1 MKNIIRWFITNTVA
15 ANLLMIFI
23 IIAGFFT
30 LSRLRMEVF
39 PDIAIPIINVSVI
52 YPGSSPEDVEESICV
67 KIEEQVQGINGIKK
81 ITSTSNEGYGS
92 VNVEVENGYDL
103 DEVKDEVKSKV
114 DGITSFPDG
123 AEKPTV
129 RSFEGQPE
137 VITIAVHG
145 RVDEAS
151 LLSIAEGI
159 REEVSDLPSITQT
172 RLGKKPREISIE
184 VSEETLQ
191 KYGLSFDF
199 ISNRIRASSM
209 DVPGGAI
216 ETYDGEILIRSKG
229 QAYTGED
236 FGSIPVLSMPD
247 GSTLLL
253 RDISEIKDGFQDVEY
268 DIKFNSEPAYLIRV
282 YRTGDQ
288 NALDI
293 AENVHNY
300 LKKKRPTMPPGISL
314 SSMKDE
320 SVILRGRI
328 DLLVENAALGLSLVL
343 VVLALFLKP
352 KLAGWVSLGIPISF
366 MGGFWLLP
374 IFDVSINMISLFT
387 FILVLGIVV
396 DDAIVVGENIH
407 IFRKRGLKGPD
418 AALEGAY
425 QVAKPVIFAVLT
437 TMVTFSPMILVEG
450 ALGKIWRIIP
460 VVTIVVLI
468 FSLIESLTIL
478 PAHLAHLKED
488 SPAKNNFF
496 SKWWNGVQQGIHN
509 GLQMFIKNTYTP
521 VLEWALKNRATTIS
535 IAISTFILSL
545 GIVASGFLK
554 FNFFPPL
561 EADIVI
567 ATVEYPEG
575 TPVSITKQGLERI
588 EESAF
593 KLKDSLEESYP
604 EQKIFINMVSTAGDQ
619 PIKTQSARGPG
630 NLDATF
636 FGSHLAEC
644 VIELAPG
651 EERPIS
657 TVEISKIWRDL
668 TGPIPGVKQVEFE
681 SDLFSTG
688 PPIEIKLS
696 SVSRQDLKKV
706 TSILKDKLQTYAG
719 VFDIKDSFSAGKD
732 EIKLT
737 LRPEAQNYGIT
748 MSSLAR
754 QVRQAFYGDEVQRI
768 QRGRDEIKV
777 FLRYP
782 KNERVSLNNLEQ
794 MNVRVGNNIEVPLGQ
809 VAQGELASGY
819 STITRTDRK
828 RSINIVA
835 DVDLTKA
842 NANEILAKFEK
853 DHISPLLKDYPS
865 VNYSFEGEQREQR
878 DTLGSLFKN
887 FALALF
893 VVYVLLAVPFKSYLQ
908 PLIIMSAI
916 PFGFTGAVIG
926 HLVMGMNL
934 AVLSIIGIV
943 ALSGVVVNDSLV
955 MVDFINRYKREDG
968 KSNLEA
974 AMAAGPRRFRP
985 ILLTSVTTF
994 VGLFPLLIE
1003 KSVQAKFLVPMA
1015 ISLAFGVLFATLITL
1030 ILVPTSYMVI
1040 EDIKGIFYKYFKKNA

>member
-92 VNVEVENGYDL
+92 ISVEVENGYNL
-103 DEVKDEVKSKV
+103 DDVKDEVKSKV
-114 DGITSFPDG
+114 DGITSFPEG
-123 AEKPTV
+123 AEKPTI

-145 RVDEAS
+145 EVDEES
-151 LLSIAEGI
+151 LLSIAESI
-159 REEVSDLPSITQT
+159 REEVSDLPDITQT

-184 VSEETLQ
+184 VSEQTLQ
-191 KYGLSFDF
+191 KYGLSFDY
-199 ISNRIRASSM
+199 ISNRIKSSSM

-236 FGSIPVLSMPD
+236 FGSIPVLSMSD

-253 RDISEIKDGFQDVEY
+253 RDISKIKDGFQDVEY

-293 AENVHNY
+293 AENVHKY
-300 LKKKRPTMPPGISL
+300 LKKKRPMMPPGVSL

-328 DLLVENAALGLSLVL
+328 DLLVENAILGLSLVL
-343 VVLALFLKP
+343 IVLALFLKP

-407 IFRKRGLKGPD
+407 IFRKRGLNGPD

-478 PAHLAHLKED
+478 PAHLAHLKDD
-488 SPAKNNFF
+488 SESKDNFF
-496 SKWWNGVQQGIHN
+496 SRWLNSVQQRIHN
-509 GLQMFIKNTYTP
+509 ALQKFIKDIYTP
-521 VLEWALKNRATTIS
+521 ILEWALKNRANTIS

-567 ATVEYPEG
+567 ATLEYPEG
-575 TPVSITKQGLERI
+575 TPVSITKEGLDRI
-588 EESAF
+588 EQSAF
-593 KLKDSLEESYP
+593 KLKDSLEDLYP
-604 EQKIFINMVSTAGDQ
+604 EQEIFINMVSTAGDQ

-630 NLDATF
+630 NLDANF

-651 EERPIS
+651 EERPLS
-657 TVEISKIWRDL
+657 TVEISKMWRDL

-681 SDLFSTG
+681 SDLFSSG
-688 PPIEIKLS
+688 PPIEIRLS
-696 SVSRQDLKKV
+696 SISREDLKKV
-706 TSILKDKLQTYAG
+706 TLILKDKLQTYAG

-754 QVRQAFYGDEVQRI
+754 QVRQAFYGEEVQRI

-782 KNERVSLNNLEQ
+782 KTERVSLNNLEQ

-853 DHISPLLKDYPS
+853 DHISPLLQDYPS

-887 FALALF
+887 FGLALF
-893 VVYVLLAVPFKSYLQ
+893 VVYILLAVPFKSYLQ

-926 HLVMGMNL
+926 HLIMGMNL

-974 AMAAGPRRFRP
+974 ALAAGPRRFRP

-1040 EDIKGIFYKYFKKNA
+1040 EDIKKYFNRYFNKNA

>member
-450 ALGKIWRIIP
+450 ALGKVWRIIP

-696 SVSRQDLKKV
+696 SVSREDLKKV

-968 KSNLEA
+968 KTNLEA

>member
-1 MKNIIRWFITNTVA
+1 MKNIIRWFILNTVA
-15 ANLLMIFI
+15 ANLLMVFI
-23 IIAGFFT
+23 IIAGIFT

-39 PDIAIPIINVSVI
+39 PDITIPIINVSVI
-52 YPGSSPEDVEESICV
+52 YPGASPEDIEESICV
-67 KIEEQVQGINGIKK
+67 KVEEQVQGINGLKR
-81 ITSTSNEGYGS
+81 ITSSSNEGYGS
-92 VNVEVENGYDL
+92 INIEVENGYDI
-103 DEVKDEVKSKV
+103 DEVKDEVKAQV
-114 DGITSFPDG
+114 DAITSFPDD
-123 AEKPTV
+123 AEKATIK
-129 RSFEGQPE
+129 SFDGQPE

-145 RVDEAS
+145 NVDEVS
-151 LLSIAEGI
+151 LLNIAEKV
-159 REEVSDLPSITQT
+159 RDEVSELPKITQT

-184 VSEETLQ
+184 VSEKTLQ
-191 KYGLSFDF
+191 KYGISFDY
-199 ISNRIRASSM
+199 IASKIRTSSM

-229 QAYTGED
+229 QAYTGDE
-236 FGSIPVLSMPD
+236 FGIIPVLSLPD
-247 GSTLLL
+247 GSTVLL
-253 RDISEIKDGFQDVEY
+253 RDIAEIEDGFQDVEY
-268 DIKFNSEPAYLIRV
+268 DIKFNSEPALLIRV
-282 YRTGDQ
+282 YRTGEQ

-293 AENVHNY
+293 AEEVHKY
-300 LKKKRPTMPPGISL
+300 IKKKNPLMPPGISL
-314 SSMKDE
+314 TTMKDE
-320 SVILRGRI
+320 SVILKGRI
-328 DLLVENAALGLSLVL
+328 ELLTENAYLGLTLVL
-343 VVLALFLKP
+343 IVLALFLKP
-352 KLAGWVSLGIPISF
+352 KLAAWVSLGIPISF

-374 IFDVSINMISLFT
+374 LFDVSINMISLFT

-407 IFRKRGLKGPD
+407 IHLKRGLSGVD

-450 ALGKIWRIIP
+450 ATGKIWKIIP
-460 VVTIVVLI
+460 VVTIVVLM

-478 PAHLAHLKED
+478 PAHLAHMKLDENKKENKFL
-488 SPAKNNFF
+488 AWW
-496 SKWWNGVQQGIHN
+496 SKIQLSIHN
-509 GLQMFIKNTYTP
+509 WLQSFIKNRYIP
-521 VLEWALKNRATTIS
+521 VLELALRNRGNTVA
-535 IAISTFILSL
+535 IAISIFILTIGL
-545 GIVASGFLK
+545 VASGFIR

-567 ATVEYPEG
+567 AGVEYPEG
-575 TPVSITKQGLERI
+575 TPVSLTKSGLEQV
-588 EESAF
+588 EKSAY
-593 KLKDSLEESYP
+593 KLKDSLEVLYP
-604 EQKIFINMVSTAGDQ
+604 NNKVFINMVSTAGDQ

-630 NLDATF
+630 NLDASF

-651 EERPIS
+651 EERSIS
-657 TVEISKIWRDL
+657 TVDISRIWREL
-668 TGPIPGVKQVEFE
+668 TGPIPGVKQVTFD
-681 SDLFSTG
+681 SDLFTTG
-688 PPIEIKLS
+688 APIEIQLS
-696 SVSRQDLKKV
+696 SVNRDDLKDV
-706 TSILKDKLQTYAG
+706 TTILKDKLQTYAG

-732 EIKLT
+732 EIKLN

-748 MSSLAR
+748 MALLAR
-754 QVRQAFYGDEVQRI
+754 QVRQAFYGDEVQRV
-768 QRGRDEIKV
+768 QRGRDEVKV

-782 KNERVSLNNLEQ
+782 KEERVSLNNLEK
-794 MNVRVGNNIEVPLGQ
+794 MMVRVGNNIEVPLGQ
-809 VAQGELASGY
+809 VAEGELSSGY

-828 RSINIVA
+828 RSISVTA
-835 DVDLTKA
+835 DVDLSEA
-842 NANEILAKFEK
+842 NANEILAKFEVE
-853 DHISPLLKDYPS
+853 HIIPILRDYPS

-926 HLVMGMNL
+926 HIIMGMNL

-955 MVDFINRYKREDG
+955 MVDFINRYKREEG
-968 KSNLEA
+968 KTSLEA

-985 ILLTSVTTF
+985 ILLTSITTF

-1003 KSVQAKFLVPMA
+1003 KSVQAQFLVPMA
-1015 ISLAFGVLFATLITL
+1015 ISLAYGVLFATLITL
-1030 ILVPTSYMVI
+1030 ILVPTSYLIIDDVK
-1040 EDIKGIFYKYFKKNA
+1040 EFFGGA

>member
-1 MKNIIRWFITNTVA
+1 MKNIIRWFILNTVA
-15 ANLLMIFI
+15 ANLLMVFI
-23 IIAGFFT
+23 IIAGIFT

-39 PDIAIPIINVSVI
+39 PDITIPIINVSVV
-52 YPGSSPEDVEESICV
+52 YPGASPEDIEESICV
-67 KIEEQVQGINGIKK
+67 KVEEQVQGINGLKR
-81 ITSTSNEGYGS
+81 ITSSSNEGYGS
-92 VNVEVENGYDL
+92 INIEVENGYDI
-103 DEVKDEVKSKV
+103 DEVKDEVKSQV
-114 DGITSFPDG
+114 DAITSFPDD
-123 AEKPTV
+123 AEKPTI
-129 RSFEGQPE
+129 RSFDGQPE

-145 RVDEAS
+145 HVDEAS
-151 LLSIAEGI
+151 LLNIAEKV
-159 REEVSDLPSITQT
+159 RDEVSELPNITQT

-184 VSEETLQ
+184 ISENTLQ
-191 KYGLSFDF
+191 KYGISFDYVA
-199 ISNRIRASSM
+199 NKIRTSSM

-229 QAYTGED
+229 QAYTGEE
-236 FGSIPVLSMPD
+236 FGIIPVLSLAD
-247 GSTLLL
+247 GSTVFL
-253 RDISEIKDGFQDVEY
+253 RDIAEIVDGFQDVEY
-268 DIKFNSEPAYLIRV
+268 DIKFNSEPALLIRV
-282 YRTGDQ
+282 YRTGEQ

-293 AENVHNY
+293 ADAVHGY
-300 LKKKRPTMPPGISL
+300 IKKKNPVMPPGVSL
-314 SSMKDE
+314 TTMKDE

-328 DLLVENAALGLSLVL
+328 ELLTENAYLGLGLVL
-343 VVLALFLKP
+343 IVLALFLKP
-352 KLAGWVSLGIPISF
+352 KLAAWVSLGIPISF

-374 IFDVSINMISLFT
+374 LFDVSINMISLFT

-407 IFRKRGLKGPD
+407 IYLKRGLSGVD

-450 ALGKIWRIIP
+450 ALGKIWKIIP
-460 VVTIVVLI
+460 VVTILVLM

-478 PAHLAHLKED
+478 PAHLAHMKINE
-488 SPAKNNFF
+488 AKKKNRF
-496 SKWWNGVQQGIHN
+496 SQWWSDIQMGIHN
-509 GLQMFIKNTYTP
+509 WLQGFIKNKYTP
-521 VLEWALKNRATTIS
+521 VLELALKNRGNTVA
-535 IAISTFILSL
+535 IAISIFILTVGL
-545 GIVASGFLK
+545 VASGFIR

-567 ATVEYPEG
+567 AGVEYPEG
-575 TPVSITKQGLERI
+575 TPVSLTKVGLDQI
-588 EESAF
+588 EKSAY
-593 KLKDSLEESYP
+593 KLKDSLEVLYP
-604 EQKIFINMVSTAGDQ
+604 ENKIFINMVSTAGDQ

-657 TVEISKIWRDL
+657 TVEISKIWREL
-668 TGPIPGVKQVEFE
+668 TGPIPGVKQVTFD
-681 SDLFSTG
+681 SDLFTTG
-688 PPIEIKLS
+688 APIEIQLS
-696 SVSRQDLKKV
+696 SVNREDLKAV
-706 TSILKDKLQTYAG
+706 TNSLKDKLQTYAG

-732 EIKLT
+732 EIKLN
-737 LRPEAQNYGIT
+737 LLPEAQNYGIT
-748 MSSLAR
+748 MASLAR
-754 QVRQAFYGDEVQRI
+754 QVRQAFYGDEVQRV
-768 QRGRDEIKV
+768 QRGRDEVKV

-782 KNERVSLNNLEQ
+782 KDERVSLNNLEQ
-794 MNVRVGNNIEVPLGQ
+794 MNVRVGNNVEVPLGQ
-809 VAQGELASGY
+809 VAQGELSSGY

-828 RSINIVA
+828 RSISITA
-835 DVDLTKA
+835 DVDLSEA
-842 NANEILAKFEK
+842 NANEILAKFETE
-853 DHISPLLKDYPS
+853 HIVPILLDYPS

-878 DTLGSLFKN
+878 DTLSSLFKN

-926 HLVMGMNL
+926 HIIMGMNL

-955 MVDFINRYKREDG
+955 MVDFINRYKRDDG
-968 KSNLEA
+968 KTSLEA
-974 AMAAGPRRFRP
+974 ALAAGPRRFRP
-985 ILLTSVTTF
+985 ILLTSITTF

-1003 KSVQAKFLVPMA
+1003 KSVQAQFLIPMA
-1015 ISLAFGVLFATLITL
+1015 ISLAYGVLFATLITL
-1030 ILVPTSYMVI
+1030 ILVPTSYLII
-1040 EDIKGIFYKYFKKNA
+1040 EDIKDFLGRLTNKNA

>member
-15 ANLLMIFI
+15 ANLLMVFI
-23 IIAGFFT
+23 LIAGFFT

-39 PDIAIPIINVSVI
+39 PDITIPIINVSVI
-52 YPGSSPEDVEESICV
+52 YPGASPEDIEESICV
-67 KIEEQVQGINGIKK
+67 KVEEQVQGINGLKR
-81 ITSTSNEGYGS
+81 ITSSSNEGYGS
-92 VNVEVENGYDL
+92 INIEVENGYDI
-103 DEVKDEVKSKV
+103 DGVKDEVKSQV
-114 DGITSFPDG
+114 DAITSFPEG

-129 RSFEGQPE
+129 RSFDGQPE

-145 RVDEAS
+145 EVDEVS
-151 LLSIAEGI
+151 LLNIAEKI
-159 REEVSDLPSITQT
+159 RDEVNELPSITQT

-184 VSEETLQ
+184 VSENTLQ
-191 KYGLSFDF
+191 KYGLSFDY
-199 ISNRIRASSM
+199 IANRIRSSSM

-229 QAYTGED
+229 QAYTGGD
-236 FGSIPVLSMPD
+236 FGLIPVLSMPD

-253 RDISEIKDGFQDVEY
+253 RDIATINDGFQDVEY
-268 DIKFNSEPAYLIRV
+268 DIKFNSEPAKLIRV
-282 YRTGDQ
+282 YRTGNQ

-293 AENVHNY
+293 ADEVHKY
-300 LKKKRPTMPPGISL
+300 LEKKNTLMPPGISL
-314 SSMKDE
+314 TPMKDE

-328 DLLVENAALGLSLVL
+328 ELLTDNAYLGLCLVL
-343 VVLALFLKP
+343 LVLALFLKP
-352 KLAGWVSLGIPISF
+352 KLAVWVSLGIPISF

-374 IFDVSINMISLFT
+374 VFDISINMISLFT

-407 IFRKRGLKGPD
+407 IFRKRGFNPAD

-450 ALGKIWRIIP
+450 AMGKIWRIIP
-460 VVTIVVLI
+460 VVTILVLI

-478 PAHLAHLKED
+478 PAHLAHMKDD
-488 SPAKNNFF
+488 SDTKDNRFF
-496 SKWWNGVQQGIHN
+496 EWWSRVQLVIHD
-509 GLQMFIKNTYTP
+509 GLQTFIKNIYEP
-521 VLEWALKNRATTIS
+521 ILRWSLLHRANTIA
-535 IAISTFILSL
+535 IAISIFILTV
-545 GIVASGFLK
+545 GVVASGFLR
-554 FNFFPPL
+554 FSFFPPL

-567 ATVEYPEG
+567 AGVEYPEG
-575 TPVSITKQGLERI
+575 TPVSITKNGLDRV
-588 EESAF
+588 EESAYR
-593 KLKDSLEESYP
+593 LKDSLEVLYP
-604 EQKIFINMVSTAGDQ
+604 NQKIFIHMVSTAGDQ
-619 PIKTQSARGPG
+619 PIKTQSSRGPG
-630 NLDATF
+630 NLDANF

-651 EERPIS
+651 EERPLS
-657 TVEISKIWRDL
+657 TKEISKIWREL
-668 TGPIPGVKQVEFE
+668 TGSIPGVKQVTFD

-688 PPIEIKLS
+688 APIEIQLS
-696 SVSRQDLKKV
+696 SVNREDLKDV
-706 TSILKDKLQTYAG
+706 TVILKDNLQTYAG

-732 EIKLT
+732 EIKLK

-768 QRGRDEIKV
+768 QRGRDEVKV

-782 KNERVSLNNLEQ
+782 KSERVSLNNLEQ
-794 MNVRVGNNIEVPLGQ
+794 MNVRVGSNVEVPLGQ
-809 VAQGELASGY
+809 VATMKLSSGY

-828 RSINIVA
+828 RSINITA
-835 DVDLTKA
+835 DVDLTEA
-842 NANEILAKFEK
+842 NANEIITKFEK
-853 DHISPLLKDYPS
+853 DHIEPLLDNYPS

-893 VVYVLLAVPFKSYLQ
+893 VVYILLAIPFKSYLQ

-926 HLVMGMNL
+926 HLIMGMNL

-955 MVDFINRYKREDG
+955 MVDFINRYRREDN
-968 KSNLEA
+968 KTPIEA
-974 AMAAGPRRFRP
+974 AIAAGPRRFRP

-1015 ISLAFGVLFATLITL
+1015 ISLAFGVLFATFITL
-1030 ILVPTSYMVI
+1030 LLVPTSYLVI
-1040 EDIKGIFYKYFKKNA
+1040 EDIKEYFIKNA

>member
-15 ANLLMIFI
+15 ANLLMVFI
-23 IIAGFFT
+23 LIAGFFT

-39 PDIAIPIINVSVI
+39 PDITIPIINVSVI
-52 YPGSSPEDVEESICV
+52 YPGASPEDIEESICV
-67 KIEEQVQGINGIKK
+67 KVEEQVQGINGLKR
-81 ITSTSNEGYGS
+81 ITSSSNEGYGS
-92 VNVEVENGYDL
+92 INIEVENGYDI
-103 DEVKDEVKSKV
+103 DEVKDEVKSQV
-114 DGITSFPDG
+114 DAITSFPEG

-129 RSFEGQPE
+129 RSFDGQPE

-145 RVDEAS
+145 EVDEVS
-151 LLSIAEGI
+151 LLNIAEKI
-159 REEVSDLPSITQT
+159 RDEVSELPSITQT

-184 VSEETLQ
+184 VSENTLQ
-191 KYGLSFDF
+191 KYGLSFDY
-199 ISNRIRASSM
+199 IANRIRSSSM

-229 QAYTGED
+229 QAYTGGD
-236 FGSIPVLSMPD
+236 FGLIPVLSMPD

-253 RDISEIKDGFQDVEY
+253 RDIATINDGFQDVEY
-268 DIKFNSEPAYLIRV
+268 DIKFNSEPAKLIRV

-293 AENVHNY
+293 ADEVHEY
-300 LKKKRPTMPPGISL
+300 LEKKNTLMPPGISL
-314 SSMKDE
+314 TPMKDE

-328 DLLVENAALGLSLVL
+328 ELLTDNAYLGLCLVL
-343 VVLALFLKP
+343 LVLALFLKP
-352 KLAGWVSLGIPISF
+352 KLAVWVSLGIPISF

-374 IFDVSINMISLFT
+374 VFDISINMISLFT

-407 IFRKRGLKGPD
+407 IFRKRGFNPAD

-450 ALGKIWRIIP
+450 AMGKIWRIIP
-460 VVTIVVLI
+460 VVTILVLI

-478 PAHLAHLKED
+478 PAHLAHMKDD
-488 SPAKNNFF
+488 SDTKDNRFF
-496 SKWWNGVQQGIHN
+496 EWWSRVQLVIHD
-509 GLQMFIKNTYTP
+509 GLQTFIKNIYEP
-521 VLEWALKNRATTIS
+521 ILRWSLLHRANTIA
-535 IAISTFILSL
+535 IAISIFILTV
-545 GIVASGFLK
+545 GVVASGFLR
-554 FNFFPPL
+554 FSFFPPL

-567 ATVEYPEG
+567 AGVEYPEG
-575 TPVSITKQGLERI
+575 TPVSITKNGLDRV
-588 EESAF
+588 EESAYR
-593 KLKDSLEESYP
+593 LKDSLEVLYP
-604 EQKIFINMVSTAGDQ
+604 NQKIFIHMVSTAGDQ
-619 PIKTQSARGPG
+619 PIKTQSSRGPG
-630 NLDATF
+630 NLDANF

-651 EERPIS
+651 EERPLS
-657 TVEISKIWRDL
+657 TKEISKIWREL
-668 TGPIPGVKQVEFE
+668 TGSIPGVKQVTFD

-688 PPIEIKLS
+688 APIEIQLS
-696 SVSRQDLKKV
+696 SVNREDLKDV
-706 TSILKDKLQTYAG
+706 TVILKDNLQTYAG

-732 EIKLT
+732 EIKLK

-768 QRGRDEIKV
+768 QRGRDEVKV

-782 KNERVSLNNLEQ
+782 KSERVSLNNLEQ
-794 MNVRVGNNIEVPLGQ
+794 MNVRVGSNVEVPLGQ
-809 VAQGELASGY
+809 VATMKLSSGY

-828 RSINIVA
+828 RSINITA
-835 DVDLTKA
+835 DVDLTEA
-842 NANEILAKFEK
+842 NANEIITKFEK
-853 DHISPLLKDYPS
+853 DHIEPLLDNYPS

-893 VVYVLLAVPFKSYLQ
+893 VVYILLAIPFKSYLQ

-926 HLVMGMNL
+926 HLIMGMNL

-955 MVDFINRYKREDG
+955 MVDFINRYRREDN
-968 KSNLEA
+968 KTPIEA
-974 AMAAGPRRFRP
+974 AIAAGPRRFRP

-1015 ISLAFGVLFATLITL
+1015 ISLAFGVLFATFITL
-1030 ILVPTSYMVI
+1030 LLVPTSYLVI
-1040 EDIKGIFYKYFKKNA
+1040 EDIKEYFIKNA

>member
-450 ALGKIWRIIP
+450 ALGKVWRIIP

-696 SVSRQDLKKV
+696 SVSREDLKKV

>member
-1 MKNIIRWFITNTVA
+1 MKNIIRWFILNTVA
-15 ANLLMIFI
+15 ANLLMVFI
-23 IIAGFFT
+23 IIAGIFT

-39 PDIAIPIINVSVI
+39 PDITIPIINVSVV
-52 YPGSSPEDVEESICV
+52 YPGASPEDIEESICV
-67 KIEEQVQGINGIKK
+67 KVEEQVQGINGLKR
-81 ITSTSNEGYGS
+81 ITSSSNEGYGS
-92 VNVEVENGYDL
+92 INIEVENGYDI
-103 DEVKDEVKSKV
+103 DEVKDEVKSQV
-114 DGITSFPDG
+114 DAITSFPDD
-123 AEKPTV
+123 AEKPTI
-129 RSFEGQPE
+129 RSFDGQPE

-145 RVDEAS
+145 HVDEAS
-151 LLSIAEGI
+151 LLNIAEKV
-159 REEVSDLPSITQT
+159 RDEVSELPNITQT

-184 VSEETLQ
+184 ISENTLQ
-191 KYGLSFDF
+191 KYGISFDYVA
-199 ISNRIRASSM
+199 NKIRTSSM

-229 QAYTGED
+229 QAYTGEE
-236 FGSIPVLSMPD
+236 FGIIPVLSLAD
-247 GSTLLL
+247 GSTVFL
-253 RDISEIKDGFQDVEY
+253 RDIAEIVDGFQDVEY
-268 DIKFNSEPAYLIRV
+268 DIKFNSEPALLIRV
-282 YRTGDQ
+282 YRTGEQ

-293 AENVHNY
+293 ADAVHGY
-300 LKKKRPTMPPGISL
+300 IKKKNPVMPPGVSL
-314 SSMKDE
+314 TTMKDE

-328 DLLVENAALGLSLVL
+328 ELLTENAYLGLGLVL
-343 VVLALFLKP
+343 IVLALFLKP
-352 KLAGWVSLGIPISF
+352 KLAAWVSLGIPISF

-374 IFDVSINMISLFT
+374 LFDVSINMISLFT

-407 IFRKRGLKGPD
+407 IYLKRGLSGVD

-450 ALGKIWRIIP
+450 ALGKIWKIIP
-460 VVTIVVLI
+460 VVTILVLM

-478 PAHLAHLKED
+478 PAHLAHMKINE
-488 SPAKNNFF
+488 AKKKNRF
-496 SKWWNGVQQGIHN
+496 SQWWSDIQMGIHN
-509 GLQMFIKNTYTP
+509 WLQGFIKNKYTP
-521 VLEWALKNRATTIS
+521 VLELALKNRGNTVA
-535 IAISTFILSL
+535 IAISIFILTVGL
-545 GIVASGFLK
+545 VASGFIR

-567 ATVEYPEG
+567 AGVEYPEG
-575 TPVSITKQGLERI
+575 TPVSLTKVGLDQI
-588 EESAF
+588 EKSAY
-593 KLKDSLEESYP
+593 KLKDSLEVLYP
-604 EQKIFINMVSTAGDQ
+604 ENKIFINMVSTAGDQ

-657 TVEISKIWRDL
+657 TVEISKIWREL
-668 TGPIPGVKQVEFE
+668 TGPIPGVKQVTFD
-681 SDLFSTG
+681 SDLFTTG
-688 PPIEIKLS
+688 APIEIQLS
-696 SVSRQDLKKV
+696 SVNREELKAV
-706 TSILKDKLQTYAG
+706 TDRLKDKLQTYAG

-732 EIKLT
+732 EIKLN
-737 LRPEAQNYGIT
+737 LLPEAQNYGIT
-748 MSSLAR
+748 MASLAR
-754 QVRQAFYGDEVQRI
+754 QVRQAFYGDEVQRV
-768 QRGRDEIKV
+768 QRGRDEVKV

-782 KNERVSLNNLEQ
+782 KDERVSLNNLEQ
-794 MNVRVGNNIEVPLGQ
+794 MNVRVGNNVEVPLGQ
-809 VAQGELASGY
+809 VAQGELSSGY

-828 RSINIVA
+828 RSISITA
-835 DVDLTKA
+835 DVDLSEA
-842 NANEILAKFEK
+842 NANEILAKFESE
-853 DHISPLLKDYPS
+853 HIVPILLDYPS

-878 DTLGSLFKN
+878 DTLSSLFKN

-926 HLVMGMNL
+926 HIIMGMNL

-955 MVDFINRYKREDG
+955 MVDFINRYKRDDG
-968 KSNLEA
+968 KTSLEA
-974 AMAAGPRRFRP
+974 ALAAGPRRFRP
-985 ILLTSVTTF
+985 ILLTSITTF

-1003 KSVQAKFLVPMA
+1003 KSVQAQFLIPMA
-1015 ISLAFGVLFATLITL
+1015 ISLAYGVLFATLITL
-1030 ILVPTSYMVI
+1030 ILVPTSYLII
-1040 EDIKGIFYKYFKKNA
+1040 EDIKDFFGRLANKNA

>member
-15 ANLLMIFI
+15 ANLLMVFI
-23 IIAGFFT
+23 LIAGFFT

-39 PDIAIPIINVSVI
+39 PDITIPIINVSVI
-52 YPGSSPEDVEESICV
+52 YPGASPEDIEESICV
-67 KIEEQVQGINGIKK
+67 KVEEQVQGINGLKR
-81 ITSTSNEGYGS
+81 ITSSSNEGYGS
-92 VNVEVENGYDL
+92 INIEVENGYDI
-103 DEVKDEVKSKV
+103 DEVKDEVKSQV
-114 DGITSFPDG
+114 DAITSFPEG

-129 RSFEGQPE
+129 RSFDGQPE

-145 RVDEAS
+145 EVDEVS
-151 LLSIAEGI
+151 LLNIAEKI
-159 REEVSDLPSITQT
+159 RDEVNELPSITQT

-184 VSEETLQ
+184 VSENTLQ
-191 KYGLSFDF
+191 KYGLSFDY
-199 ISNRIRASSM
+199 IANRIRSSSM

-229 QAYTGED
+229 QAYTGGD
-236 FGSIPVLSMPD
+236 FGLIPVLSMPD

-253 RDISEIKDGFQDVEY
+253 RDIATINDGFQDVEY
-268 DIKFNSEPAYLIRV
+268 DIKFNSEPAKLIRV

-293 AENVHNY
+293 ADEVHEY
-300 LKKKRPTMPPGISL
+300 LEKKNTLMPPGISL
-314 SSMKDE
+314 TPMKDE

-328 DLLVENAALGLSLVL
+328 ELLTDNAYLGLCLVL
-343 VVLALFLKP
+343 LVLALFLKP
-352 KLAGWVSLGIPISF
+352 KLAVWVSLGIPISF

-374 IFDVSINMISLFT
+374 VFDISINMISLFT

-407 IFRKRGLKGPD
+407 IFRKRGFNPAD

-450 ALGKIWRIIP
+450 AMGKIWRIIP
-460 VVTIVVLI
+460 VVTILVLI

-478 PAHLAHLKED
+478 PAHLAHMKDD
-488 SPAKNNFF
+488 SDTKDNRFF
-496 SKWWNGVQQGIHN
+496 EWWSRVQLVIHD
-509 GLQMFIKNTYTP
+509 GLQTFIKNIYEP
-521 VLEWALKNRATTIS
+521 ILRWSLLHRANTIA
-535 IAISTFILSL
+535 IAISIFILTV
-545 GIVASGFLK
+545 GVVASGFLR
-554 FNFFPPL
+554 FSFFPPL

-567 ATVEYPEG
+567 AGVEYPEG
-575 TPVSITKQGLERI
+575 TPVSITKNGLDRV
-588 EESAF
+588 EESAYR
-593 KLKDSLEESYP
+593 LKDSLEVLYP
-604 EQKIFINMVSTAGDQ
+604 NQKIFIHMVSTAGDQ
-619 PIKTQSARGPG
+619 PIKTQSSRGPG
-630 NLDATF
+630 NLDANF

-651 EERPIS
+651 EERPLS
-657 TVEISKIWRDL
+657 TKEISKIWREL
-668 TGPIPGVKQVEFE
+668 TGSIPGVKQVTFD

-688 PPIEIKLS
+688 APIEIQLS
-696 SVSRQDLKKV
+696 SVNREDLKDV
-706 TSILKDKLQTYAG
+706 TVILKDNLQTYAG

-732 EIKLT
+732 EIKLK

-768 QRGRDEIKV
+768 QRGRDEVKV

-782 KNERVSLNNLEQ
+782 KSERVSLNNLEQ
-794 MNVRVGNNIEVPLGQ
+794 MNVRVGSNVEVPLGQ
-809 VAQGELASGY
+809 VATMKLSSGY

-828 RSINIVA
+828 RSINITA
-835 DVDLTKA
+835 DVDLTEA
-842 NANEILAKFEK
+842 NANEIITKFEK
-853 DHISPLLKDYPS
+853 DHIEPLLDNYPS

-893 VVYVLLAVPFKSYLQ
+893 VVYILLAIPFKSYLQ

-926 HLVMGMNL
+926 HLIMGMNL

-955 MVDFINRYKREDG
+955 MVDFINRYRREDN
-968 KSNLEA
+968 KTPIEA
-974 AMAAGPRRFRP
+974 AIAAGPRRFRP

-1015 ISLAFGVLFATLITL
+1015 ISLAFGVLFATFITL
-1030 ILVPTSYMVI
+1030 LLVPTSYLVI
-1040 EDIKGIFYKYFKKNA
+1040 EDIKEYFIKNA

>member
-253 RDISEIKDGFQDVEY
+253 RDISDIKDGFQDVEY

-450 ALGKIWRIIP
+450 ALGKVWRIIP

-496 SKWWNGVQQGIHN
+496 SKWWNGLQQGIHN

-696 SVSRQDLKKV
+696 SVSREDLKKV

>member
-1 MKNIIRWFITNTVA
+1 MKNIIRWFILNTVA
-15 ANLLMIFI
+15 ANLLMVFI
-23 IIAGFFT
+23 IIAGIFT

-39 PDIAIPIINVSVI
+39 PDITIPIINVSVV
-52 YPGSSPEDVEESICV
+52 YPGASPEDIEESICV
-67 KIEEQVQGINGIKK
+67 KVEEQVQGINGLKR
-81 ITSTSNEGYGS
+81 ITSSSNEGYGS
-92 VNVEVENGYDL
+92 INIEVENGYDI
-103 DEVKDEVKSKV
+103 DEVKDEVKSQV
-114 DGITSFPDG
+114 DAITSFPDD
-123 AEKPTV
+123 AEKPTI
-129 RSFEGQPE
+129 RSFDGQPE

-145 RVDEAS
+145 HVDEAS
-151 LLSIAEGI
+151 LLDIAEKV
-159 REEVSDLPSITQT
+159 RDEVSELPNITQT

-184 VSEETLQ
+184 ISENTLQ
-191 KYGLSFDF
+191 KYGISFDYVA
-199 ISNRIRASSM
+199 NKIRTSSM

-229 QAYTGED
+229 QAYTGEE
-236 FGSIPVLSMPD
+236 FGIIPVLSLAD
-247 GSTLLL
+247 GSTVFL
-253 RDISEIKDGFQDVEY
+253 RDIAEIVDGFQDVEY
-268 DIKFNSEPAYLIRV
+268 DIKFNSEPALLIRV
-282 YRTGDQ
+282 YRTGEQ

-293 AENVHNY
+293 ADAVHGY
-300 LKKKRPTMPPGISL
+300 IKKKNPVMPPGVSL
-314 SSMKDE
+314 TTMKDE

-328 DLLVENAALGLSLVL
+328 ELLTENAYLGLGLVL
-343 VVLALFLKP
+343 IVLALFLKP
-352 KLAGWVSLGIPISF
+352 KLAAWVSLGIPISF

-374 IFDVSINMISLFT
+374 LFDVSINMISLFT

-407 IFRKRGLKGPD
+407 IYLKRGLSGVD

-450 ALGKIWRIIP
+450 ALGKIWKIIP
-460 VVTIVVLI
+460 VVTILVLM

-478 PAHLAHLKED
+478 PAHLAHMKINE
-488 SPAKNNFF
+488 AKKKNRF
-496 SKWWNGVQQGIHN
+496 SQWWSDIQMGIHN
-509 GLQMFIKNTYTP
+509 WLQGFIKNKYTP
-521 VLEWALKNRATTIS
+521 VLELALKNRGNTVA
-535 IAISTFILSL
+535 IAISIFILTVGL
-545 GIVASGFLK
+545 VASGFIR

-567 ATVEYPEG
+567 AGVEYPEG
-575 TPVSITKQGLERI
+575 TPVSLTKVGLDQI
-588 EESAF
+588 EKSAY
-593 KLKDSLEESYP
+593 KLKDSLEVLYP
-604 EQKIFINMVSTAGDQ
+604 ETKIFINMVSTAGDQ

-657 TVEISKIWRDL
+657 TVEISKIWREL
-668 TGPIPGVKQVEFE
+668 TGPIPGVKQVTFD
-681 SDLFSTG
+681 SDLFTTG
-688 PPIEIKLS
+688 APIEIQLS
-696 SVSRQDLKKV
+696 SVNREDLKAV
-706 TSILKDKLQTYAG
+706 TNSLKDKLQTYAG

-732 EIKLT
+732 EIKLN
-737 LRPEAQNYGIT
+737 LLPEAQNYGIT
-748 MSSLAR
+748 MASLAR
-754 QVRQAFYGDEVQRI
+754 QVRQAFYGDEVQRV
-768 QRGRDEIKV
+768 QRGRDEVKV

-782 KNERVSLNNLEQ
+782 KDERVSLNNLEQ
-794 MNVRVGNNIEVPLGQ
+794 MNVRVGNNVEVPLGQ
-809 VAQGELASGY
+809 VAQGELSSGY

-828 RSINIVA
+828 RSISITA
-835 DVDLTKA
+835 DVDLSEA
-842 NANEILAKFEK
+842 NANEILAKFESE
-853 DHISPLLKDYPS
+853 HIVPILLDYPS

-878 DTLGSLFKN
+878 DTLSSLFKN

-926 HLVMGMNL
+926 HIIMGMNL

-955 MVDFINRYKREDG
+955 MVDFINRYKRDDG
-968 KSNLEA
+968 KTSLEA
-974 AMAAGPRRFRP
+974 ALAAGPRRFRP
-985 ILLTSVTTF
+985 ILLTSITTF

-1003 KSVQAKFLVPMA
+1003 KSVQAQFLIPMA
-1015 ISLAFGVLFATLITL
+1015 ISLAYGVLFATLITL
-1030 ILVPTSYMVI
+1030 ILVPTSYLII
-1040 EDIKGIFYKYFKKNA
+1040 EDIKDFFGRLANKNA

>member
-343 VVLALFLKP
+343 IVLALFLKP

-450 ALGKIWRIIP
+450 ALGKVWRIIP

-468 FSLIESLTIL
+468 FSLIE
-478 PAHLAHLKED
+478 
-488 SPAKNNFF
+488 
-496 SKWWNGVQQGIHN
+496 
-509 GLQMFIKNTYTP
+509 
-521 VLEWALKNRATTIS
+521 
-535 IAISTFILSL
+535 
-545 GIVASGFLK
+545 
-554 FNFFPPL
+554 
-561 EADIVI
+561 
-567 ATVEYPEG
+567 
-575 TPVSITKQGLERI
+575 
-588 EESAF
+588 
-593 KLKDSLEESYP
+593 
-604 EQKIFINMVSTAGDQ
+604 
-619 PIKTQSARGPG
+619 
-630 NLDATF
+630 
-636 FGSHLAEC
+636 
-644 VIELAPG
+644 
-651 EERPIS
+651 
-657 TVEISKIWRDL
+657 
-668 TGPIPGVKQVEFE
+668 
-681 SDLFSTG
+681 
-688 PPIEIKLS
+688 
-696 SVSRQDLKKV
+696 
-706 TSILKDKLQTYAG
+706 
-719 VFDIKDSFSAGKD
+719 
-732 EIKLT
+732 
-737 LRPEAQNYGIT
+737 
-748 MSSLAR
+748 
-754 QVRQAFYGDEVQRI
+754 
-768 QRGRDEIKV
+768 
-777 FLRYP
+777 
-782 KNERVSLNNLEQ
+782 
-794 MNVRVGNNIEVPLGQ
+794 
-809 VAQGELASGY
+809 
-819 STITRTDRK
+819 
-828 RSINIVA
+828 
-835 DVDLTKA
+835 
-842 NANEILAKFEK
+842 
-853 DHISPLLKDYPS
+853 
-865 VNYSFEGEQREQR
+865 
-878 DTLGSLFKN
+878 
-887 FALALF
+887 
-893 VVYVLLAVPFKSYLQ
+893 
-908 PLIIMSAI
+908 
-916 PFGFTGAVIG
+916 
-926 HLVMGMNL
+926 
-934 AVLSIIGIV
+934 
-943 ALSGVVVNDSLV
+943 
-955 MVDFINRYKREDG
+955 
-968 KSNLEA
+968 
-974 AMAAGPRRFRP
+974 
-985 ILLTSVTTF
+985 
-994 VGLFPLLIE
+994 
-1003 KSVQAKFLVPMA
+1003 
-1015 ISLAFGVLFATLITL
+1015 
-1030 ILVPTSYMVI
+1030 
-1040 EDIKGIFYKYFKKNA
+1040 

>member
-81 ITSTSNEGYGS
+81 ITSTSSEGYGS
-92 VNVEVENGYDL
+92 ISVEVENGYNL
-103 DEVKDEVKSKV
+103 DDVKDEVKSKV
-114 DGITSFPDG
+114 DGITSFPEG
-123 AEKPTV
+123 AEKPTI

-145 RVDEAS
+145 EVDEES
-151 LLSIAEGI
+151 LLSIAESI
-159 REEVSDLPSITQT
+159 REEVSDLPDITQT
-172 RLGKKPREISIE
+172 RLSKKPREISIE
-184 VSEETLQ
+184 VSEQTLQ
-191 KYGLSFDF
+191 KYGLSFDY
-199 ISNRIRASSM
+199 ISNRIKASSM

-236 FGSIPVLSMPD
+236 FGFIPVLSMSD

-253 RDISEIKDGFQDVEY
+253 RDISNIKDGFQDVEY
-268 DIKFNSEPAYLIRV
+268 DIKFNSQPAYLIRV

-293 AENVHNY
+293 AENVHKY
-300 LKKKRPTMPPGISL
+300 LKKKRRMMPPGVSL

-328 DLLVENAALGLSLVL
+328 DLLVENAFLGLTLVL
-343 VVLALFLKP
+343 IVLALFLKP

-407 IFRKRGLKGPD
+407 IFRKRGLNGPD

-488 SPAKNNFF
+488 SDTKDNFL
-496 SKWWNGVQQGIHN
+496 SKWWSDIQQVIHD
-509 GLQMFIKNTYTP
+509 GLQSFIKNRYTP
-521 VLEWALKNRATTIS
+521 ILEWALKNRANTIS
-535 IAISTFILSL
+535 IAISIFILSL

-567 ATVEYPEG
+567 ATLEYPEG
-575 TPVSITKQGLERI
+575 TPVSITKEGLDRI
-588 EESAF
+588 EQSAF
-593 KLKDSLEESYP
+593 KLKDSLEDLYP
-604 EQKIFINMVSTAGDQ
+604 EQEIFINMVSTAGDQ

-630 NLDATF
+630 NLDANF

-651 EERPIS
+651 EERPLS
-657 TVEISKIWRDL
+657 TVEISKMWRDL

-681 SDLFSTG
+681 SDLFSSG

-696 SVSRQDLKKV
+696 SISREDLKKV
-706 TSILKDKLQTYAG
+706 TLILKDKLQTYAG

-754 QVRQAFYGDEVQRI
+754 QVRQAFYGEEVQRI

-782 KNERVSLNNLEQ
+782 KSERVSLNNLEQ

-853 DHISPLLKDYPS
+853 EHISPLLQDYPS

-887 FALALF
+887 FGLALF
-893 VVYVLLAVPFKSYLQ
+893 VVYILLAVPFKSYLQ

-974 AMAAGPRRFRP
+974 ALAAGPRRFRP

-1040 EDIKGIFYKYFKKNA
+1040 EDIKEYFNRFFNKNA